1 MKFLRLAYYVL
12 IAQLV
17 LSGCAGEGM
26 DETSPSSSEINFDAY
41 LGTNESTRA
50 GETNLDSLKG
60 TAGFSVFARHTHAD
74 GTISDM
80 MDNEHVTW
88 NGNSWGYTNTQYWP
102 DNGSVEFYAYAP
114 HIDGVKLVNAP
125 GENKTNPTYIVF
137 NSSDNPVDLVLGFP
151 KSIKVP
157 TTPSSADKVKFEFRH
172 ALARLA
178 FDITVNPQLEENGA
192 VIKVKEVKLY
202 GASQDQGALDVKGY
216 LDLTKIYGNVYEG
229 WSVVKDENTRVIY
242 TWTPRDTKDRGNL
255 KLTASQLDHTCTKI
269 ETDPNSY
276 LCVIPQQKGKDN
288 DNDNDGKWDDNPF
301 YLQITYTVQQGTS
314 QQPKTITV
322 KKNLFDVSHPFRFE
336 RNRTYILHL
345 KLSLGSTRSRSSA
358 SEDCSVTMS
367 VSSIPE

>member
-1 MKFLRLAYYVL
+1 MKFLRLAFYVL

-17 LSGCAGEGM
+17 LSGCAGEGVE
-26 DETSPSSSEINFDAY
+26 ETSPSSSEINFDAY

-50 GETNLDSLKG
+50 GETNLAFLKG
-60 TAGFSVFARHTHAD
+60 TAFNSGFGVFARHKHAD
-74 GTISDM
+74 GSISDM

-102 DNGSVEFYAYAP
+102 DKDSVYFFAFAP
-114 HIDGVKLVNAP
+114 RVDGVKLVKAP
-125 GENKTNPTYIVF
+125 GENKANPTYIEF
-137 NSSDNPVDLVLGFP
+137 NSSVNPVDLVWAVE
-151 KSIKVP
+151 KTKVP
-157 TTPSSADKVKFEFRH
+157 TSPTSASKVDFQFKH

-202 GASQDQGALDVKGY
+202 GASEDEGALDVKGY
-216 LDLTKIYGNVYEG
+216 LNLADERDNVFWG
-229 WSVVKDENTRVIY
+229 WSVVKNESTRVIY
-242 TWTPRDTKDRGNL
+242 TWTPPDTEDGGDL
-255 KLTASQLDHTCTKI
+255 KLTASQLDHTCAKI
-269 ETDPNSY
+269 ENGPNSY
-276 LCVIPQQKGKDN
+276 LYVIPQKK
-288 DNDNDGKWDDNPF
+288 KEAF

-314 QQPKTITV
+314 QNTVKV
-322 KKNLFDVSHPFRFE
+322 KKNLLDVNNPFNFE
-336 RNRTYILHL
+336 KRKTYLLHL

>member
-1 MKFLRLAYYVL
+1 MKFLRLAFYVL

-17 LSGCAGEGM
+17 LSGCAGEGVE
-26 DETSPSSSEINFDAY
+26 ETSPSSSEINFDAY

-50 GETNLDSLKG
+50 GETNLASLKG
-60 TAGFSVFARHTHAD
+60 TSGFSVFARHTHAD

-125 GENKTNPTYIVF
+125 GENKANPTYIQF
-137 NSSDNPVDLVLGFP
+137 NSFVNPVDLLLGFQE
-151 KSIKVP
+151 SIKVP
-157 TTPSSADKVKFEFRH
+157 TTPSSASKVNFQFKH

-178 FDITVNPQLEENGA
+178 FDITANQQLEENGA

-202 GASQDQGALDVKGY
+202 GVSEDEGAFDVKGY
-216 LDLTKIYGNVYEG
+216 LDLTKIDVNVLEG
-229 WSVVKDENTRVIY
+229 WSVVKDKSTRVVY
-242 TWTPRDTKDRGNL
+242 TWTPPDIEDGGDL

-276 LCVIPQQKGKDN
+276 LCVIPQMKGRDRYGN
-288 DNDNDGKWDDNPF
+288 GDDDPF
-301 YLQITYTVQQGTS
+301 YLQITYTIQQGTS
-314 QQPKTITV
+314 QQTV
-322 KKNLFDVSHPFRFE
+322 KVTKNLLDLGTPFVFE
-336 RNRTYILHL
+336 RMRTFVLHL
-345 KLSLGSTRSRSSA
+345 KLPLNHTRTRSNA
-358 SEDCSVTMS
+358 SEDFSVTMS
-367 VSSIPE
+367 VGSIPE